1 MRKWFP
7 AAFIVAAV
15 LFSIAVYSRL
25 PDQVPTHWDISGE
38 PDDFSSRARGA
49 FMLPG
54 IMLAVFVLMQWIPSL
69 DPRASNIEKFRG
81 SYDLVVGAMI
91 AFLGVMHVLAL
102 GNALGWQVNMTKVVL
117 ICLGTLFVM
126 LGNYLPRARSN
137 FVFGIRTPWTLSSDA
152 VWTRVHRIGGYATA
166 VAGLITIATAFL
178 ELRLSLAIALPSLLL
193 SALVPIVYSYVLW
206 ARERRGPSTDP

>member
-38 PDDFSSRARGA
+38 PDDFSSRAMGA

-54 IMLAVFVLMQWIPSL
+54 IMLAVFVVMQWIPSL
-69 DPRASNIEKFRG
+69 DPRASNIQKFRG
-81 SYDLVVGAMI
+81 SYDVVVGAMI
-91 AFLGVMHVLAL
+91 AFLGVMHVFAL

-166 VAGLITIATAFL
+166 AAGLITIATAFL

>member
-206 ARERRGPSTDP
+206 ARRGPSTDP

>member
-38 PDDFSSRARGA
+38 PDDFSSRAMGA

-54 IMLAVFVLMQWIPSL
+54 IMLAVFVVMQWIPSL

-81 SYDLVVGAMI
+81 SYDVVVGAMI
-91 AFLGVMHVLAL
+91 AFLGVMHVFAL

-166 VAGLITIATAFL
+166 AAGLITIATAFL

>member
-91 AFLGVMHVLAL
+91 AFLGVMHVFAL